1 MTEYPPDQQKRS
13 RQTATAIGYN
23 PETDSAPVVLASGH
37 GKIAEQI
44 MAIARDNQIPI
55 HEDALLAET
64 LAKININQA
73 IPPELYLVI
82 AQIFAYIQRVRD
94 HIKST

>member
-1 MTEYPPDQQKRS
+1 MTDYTPDRKNKH

-23 PETDSAPVVLASGH
+23 PDTDSAPIVLASGH

-44 MAIARDNQIPI
+44 MNIARANQIPM

-94 HIKST
+94 HL

>member
-1 MTEYPPDQQKRS
+1 MTESPPERKNRL
-13 RQTATAIGYN
+13 TATAIGYN
-23 PETDSAPVVLASGH
+23 PEADEAPIVLASGH
-37 GKIAEQI
+37 GKIAEKI
-44 MAIARDNQIPI
+44 ITIAKANQIPM
-55 HEDALLAET
+55 HEDSLLAET

-94 HIKST
+94 HI

>member
-1 MTEYPPDQQKRS
+1 MTDPSAENKS
-13 RQTATAIGYN
+13 FRQSATALGYD
-23 PETDSAPVVLASGH
+23 PDKDQAPFVIASGH

-44 MAIARDNQIPI
+44 VNIARANQIPI

-82 AQIFAYIQRVRD
+82 AQVFAYIQRVRS
-94 HIKST
+94 HLEP

>member
-1 MTEYPPDQQKRS
+1 MTDYTPDRKNKN

-23 PETDSAPVVLASGH
+23 PDTDAAPIVLASGH

-44 MAIARDNQIPI
+44 MSIARANQIPM

-94 HIKST
+94 HL